1 MKKWKIILSVVV
13 LLLAAGAGTLYYFLN
28 IKDYQTADA
37 KVDEIVKNDFKV
49 KLPSED
55 VSEDGSEDGSEDE
68 SGAEVTEQSSNLT
81 ADASGTAAPADSA
94 AGTTQSQ
101 STNKNSGQV
110 KKPSVVKLTAGAIL
124 EKYQP
129 AFHDLQ
135 AQADGKLNALLS
147 YAFSEYQ
154 TKKSNGDEISYFY
167 FYSKY
172 NGAAKKLEAST
183 DQSFDYIYNALVK
196 ELEKNGYS
204 SNEAK
209 SIKDHYQNLKKQ
221 RRSALMDKAVAYL
234 K

>member
-13 LLLAAGAGTLYYFLN
+13 LLLAVGAGTLYYFLN
-28 IKDYQTADA
+28 IKDYKTADT

-49 KLPSED
+49 KLPDED
-55 VSEDGSEDGSEDE
+55 VSEDGS
-68 SGAEVTEQSSNLT
+68 GAEATEQSSNLT
-81 ADASGTAAPADSA
+81 ADASGTADPVDSA
-94 AGTTQSQ
+94 AGTAQSQ
-101 STNKNSGQV
+101 STNKTAGQV
-110 KKPSVVKLTAGAIL
+110 KKPTIVKLTAGAIL

-129 AFHDLQ
+129 AFNDLQ

-183 DQSFDYIYNALVK
+183 DQSFDYIYNSLVK

-221 RRSALMDKAVAYL
+221 RRSALMDKAIAYV

>member
-28 IKDYQTADA
+28 IKDYKTADA
-37 KVDEIVKNDFKV
+37 KVDEIVKNDFNV

-55 VSEDGSEDGSEDE
+55 VSEDGS
-68 SGAEVTEQSSNLT
+68 GAEVTEQSSDLT
-81 ADASGTAAPADSA
+81 ADASGAADPADSA
-94 AGTTQSQ
+94 TGTTQSQ
-101 STNKNSGQV
+101 STNKNPGQV
-110 KKPSVVKLTAGAIL
+110 KKTSVVKPTAGAIL

-129 AFHDLQ
+129 AFNDLQ

>member
-13 LLLAAGAGTLYYFLN
+13 LLLVAGAGTLYYFLN

-37 KVDEIVKNDFKV
+37 KVDEIVKNDFNV

-55 VSEDGSEDGSEDE
+55 VSEDGS
-68 SGAEVTEQSSNLT
+68 GAEVTEQSSDLT
-81 ADASGTAAPADSA
+81 ADASGTVDPAVSA
-94 AGTTQSQ
+94 TGTTQSQ
-101 STNKNSGQV
+101 STNKDAGQV

-129 AFHDLQ
+129 AFNDLQ
-135 AQADGKLNALLS
+135 TQADGKLNALLS

-154 TKKSNGDEISYFY
+154 TKKSNGDEVSYFY

>member
-1 MKKWKIILSVVV
+1 VKKWKIILSVVV
-13 LLLAAGAGTLYYFLN
+13 LLLVAGAGTLYYFLN

-37 KVDEIVKNDFKV
+37 KVDEIVKNDFNV

-55 VSEDGSEDGSEDE
+55 VSEDGS
-68 SGAEVTEQSSNLT
+68 GAEVTEQSSDLT
-81 ADASGTAAPADSA
+81 ADASGTVDPAVSA
-94 AGTTQSQ
+94 TGTTQSQ
-101 STNKNSGQV
+101 STNKDAGQV

-129 AFHDLQ
+129 AFNDLQ
-135 AQADGKLNALLS
+135 TQADGKLNALLS

-154 TKKSNGDEISYFY
+154 TKKSNGDEVSYFY